1 MIQVQYLSIIL
12 TKQTWNCGCH
22 TRHYMHACSCIITCW
37 CFTSQVRRVGGCMCY
52 DSTGLFSFTHPP
64 SSETSQW
71 VMDVKCRHKNGKCNQ
86 KWSSNRP
93 HKMRGEHIHRIPIFC
108 DERKRQMC
116 YQTFQFIFH
125 SVMSMF
131 SCHVCCLFVLSVWFM
146 FCDGVRTTYDVYN
159 K

>member
-1 MIQVQYLSIIL
+1 MRSSNRCIGLPGFLHRAIL
-12 TKQTWNCGCH
+12 LIHPAEAHFQAWISSNPLLYANPSVPLPTNLWCKLWKNELKQNG
-22 TRHYMHACSCIITCW
+22 
-37 CFTSQVRRVGGCMCY
+37 
-52 DSTGLFSFTHPP
+52 
-64 SSETSQW
+64 

-93 HKMRGEHIHRIPIFC
+93 HKMWGEHIHRIPIFC